1 MGESARRRLE
11 RDRDGHR
18 RRRKSR
24 REAERAVR
32 VVAGRGARRWLL
44 RRRHRR
50 ALLRGRHR
58 RRARRRADHGVA
70 VHLAVEPVL
79 SEARGEEAASP
90 RLVLVVANTQGPRAA
105 LRREAWVLYVRVR
118 RPCSGRGDGV
128 EVESLT
134 APRFRAGRSSA

>member
-1 MGESARRRLE
+1 MGEGVVKRHGNGNGDVESGLE
-11 RDRDGHR
+11 RGRDRDCR
-18 RRRKSR
+18 RERR

-32 VVAGRGARRWLL
+32 VVAGRGARR
-44 RRRHRR
+44 H
-50 ALLRGRHR
+50 RGRQR

-105 LRREAWVLYVRVR
+105 LRREAYAVVFILPGR
-118 RPCSGRGDGV
+118 RCG
-128 EVESLT
+128 
-134 APRFRAGRSSA
+134 